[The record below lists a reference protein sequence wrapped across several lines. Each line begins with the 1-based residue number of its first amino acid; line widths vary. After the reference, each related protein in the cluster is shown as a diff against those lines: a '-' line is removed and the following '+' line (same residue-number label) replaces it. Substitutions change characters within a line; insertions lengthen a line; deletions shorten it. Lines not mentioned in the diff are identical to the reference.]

1 MKRILKCVVCG
12 KEYPVDVPRYRCDC
26 GGLLDVKLIKEEK
39 DDVSSLKEVW
49 QKRRCSDKPID
60 QSGVWRFREL
70 VYDFDESEIV
80 TFPEGKTNLYQ
91 IPRSLLDVDEA
102 FVKHEGE
109 NPTGSFKDRGMT
121 IGISFAK
128 KLGYK
133 MVICAS
139 TGNTSASLAAYA
151 ARAGLKAVVFIP
163 DGKIAFGKLSQ
174 ALAYGAK
181 TLQIKGDFD
190 DAMKAVQ
197 DIASKHR
204 IYLLNSLNPIRLEG
218 QKTIMIHTLEQ
229 LHWNVPDWFVLPGGN
244 LGNTTAFGKALY
256 ELKEFGMLDK
266 VPRLG
271 VIQAENANPFY
282 RAFESGFK
290 DFEPVKAE
298 TIATAI
304 RIGNP
309 VNYIKAKRSIEYT
322 NGVVEQVSDE
332 EIMRAKSEIDRLGIG
347 CEPASAASLAGARKL
362 RERGIIKKGDSVVML
377 LTGNLLK
384 DPGATTDFNLGKMK
398 IGDTVPNAP
407 EKISSAPDEI
417 EKRIRAI
424 LGEQ

>member
-1 MKRILKCVVCG
+1 MKRILKCVKCG
-12 KEYPVDVPRYRCDC
+12 KEYPIGVPRYRCDC
-26 GGLLDVKLIKEEK
+26 GGLLDVKMVKEEGDDFSHIK
-39 DDVSSLKEVW
+39 DVWRERKCSS
-49 QKRRCSDKPID
+49 KPAD
-60 QSGVWRFREL
+60 ESGVWRFREL
-70 VYDFDESEIV
+70 VFDFDESEIV
-80 TFPEGKTNLYQ
+80 TFPEGKTNLYEL
-91 IPRSLLDVDEA
+91 PRNILGVKKLYA
-102 FVKHEGE
+102 KHEGE

-133 MVICAS
+133 MAICAS

-181 TLQIKGDFD
+181 TLQILGDFD

-197 DIASKHR
+197 EIASKHK

-218 QKTIMIHTLEQ
+218 QKTIIIHALEQ
-229 LHWNVPDWFVLPGGN
+229 LGWEIPNWFVLPGGN

-256 ELKEFGMLDK
+256 ELRSFGIIDK
-266 VPRLG
+266 VPRLA

-282 RAFESGFK
+282 RAYKKGFK
-290 DFEPVKAE
+290 EFEPVKAE

-309 VNYIKAKRSIEYT
+309 VNYEKARRSIEFT
-322 NGVVEQVSDE
+322 NGVVEQVSDTE
-332 EIMRAKSEIDRLGIG
+332 VMNAKATLDRLGIG
-347 CEPASAASLAGARKL
+347 CEPASAASLAGALKL
-362 RERGIIKKGDSVVML
+362 RKKGVIKEEDTVVIL
-377 LTGNLLK
+377 LTGNILK
-384 DPGATTDFNLGKMK
+384 DPGATTDYHLGKLHYGGK
-398 IGDTVPNAP
+398 LQNAP
-407 EKISSAPDEI
+407 EKIENDRMAIEEKI
-417 EKRIRAI
+417 EKI
-424 LGEQ
+424 LEE

>member
-1 MKRILKCVVCG
+1 MKRVLKCVRCG
-12 KEYPVDVPRYRCDC
+12 KEYPINVPRYLCDC
-26 GGLLDVKLIKEEK
+26 GGLLDVKIVKEDLDDFSHIKETWE
-39 DDVSSLKEVW
+39 
-49 QKRRCSDKPID
+49 KRRCSNKPVD
-60 QSGVWRFREL
+60 ESGVWRFREL

-80 TFPEGKTNLYQ
+80 TFPEGKTNLYELPKN
-91 IPRSLLDVDEA
+91 ILDVKA
-102 FVKHEGE
+102 LFAKHEGE

-151 ARAGLKAVVFIP
+151 AKAGLKAVVFIP

-190 DAMKAVQ
+190 DAMRAVRE
-197 DIASKHR
+197 IASKHK

-229 LHWNVPDWFVLPGGN
+229 LNWEIPDWFVLPGGN

-256 ELKEFGMLDK
+256 ELKKFGIIEK
-266 VPRLG
+266 VPRLA

-282 RAFESGFK
+282 RAYKNGFEK
-290 DFEPVKAE
+290 LVPVKAE

-309 VNYIKAKRSIEYT
+309 VNYEKAKRSIEFT
-322 NGVVEQVSDE
+322 NGVVEEVSDE
-332 EIMRAKSEIDRLGIG
+332 EIMNAKAVLDRSGTG
-347 CEPASAASLAGARKL
+347 CEPASAASLAGAIKL
-362 RERGIIKKGDSVVML
+362 RKKGVIKKNDTVVIL
-377 LTGNLLK
+377 LTGNILK
-384 DPGATTDFNLGKMK
+384 DPGATTDYHLGKLHY
-398 IGDTVPNAP
+398 GGSLQNVP
-407 EKISSAPDEI
+407 EKIENSKEKI
-417 EKRIRAI
+417 EEKIKEI
-424 LGEQ
+424 LGE

>member
-1 MKRILKCVVCG
+1 MKRVLKCVRCG
-12 KEYPVDVPRYRCDC
+12 KEYPIDVPRYLCDC
-26 GGLLDVKLIKEEK
+26 GGLLDVKIVKEDSDDFSHIKETWK
-39 DDVSSLKEVW
+39 
-49 QKRRCSDKPID
+49 KRRCSNKPVD
-60 QSGVWRFREL
+60 ESGVWRFREL

-80 TFPEGKTNLYQ
+80 TFPEGKTNLYELPKN
-91 IPRSLLDVDEA
+91 ILDVKTLFA
-102 FVKHEGE
+102 KHEGE

-151 ARAGLKAVVFIP
+151 AKAGLKAVVFIP

-190 DAMKAVQ
+190 DAMRAVRE
-197 DIASKHR
+197 IASKHK

-229 LHWNVPDWFVLPGGN
+229 LNWEIPDWFVLPGGN

-256 ELKEFGMLDK
+256 ELKKFGIIEK
-266 VPRLG
+266 VPRLA

-282 RAFESGFK
+282 SAYKNGFEKFV
-290 DFEPVKAE
+290 PVKAE

-309 VNYIKAKRSIEYT
+309 VNYEKAKRSIEFT
-322 NGVVEQVSDE
+322 NGVVEEVSDE
-332 EIMRAKSEIDRLGIG
+332 EIMNAKAVLDRSGTG
-347 CEPASAASLAGARKL
+347 CEPASAASLAGAIKL
-362 RERGIIKKGDSVVML
+362 RKKGVIKKNDTVVIL
-377 LTGNLLK
+377 LTGNILK
-384 DPGATTDFNLGKMK
+384 DPGATTDYHLGKLHY
-398 IGDTVPNAP
+398 GGSLQNVP
-407 EKISSAPDEI
+407 EKIENSKEKI
-417 EKRIRAI
+417 EEKIKEI
-424 LGEQ
+424 LGE

>member
-1 MKRILKCVVCG
+1 MKRVLKCVRCG
-12 KEYPVDVPRYRCDC
+12 KEYPINVPRYLCDC
-26 GGLLDVKLIKEEK
+26 GGLLDVKIVKEDSDDFSHIKETWK
-39 DDVSSLKEVW
+39 
-49 QKRRCSDKPID
+49 KRRCSNKPVD
-60 QSGVWRFREL
+60 ESGVWRFREL

-80 TFPEGKTNLYQ
+80 TFPEGKTNLYELPKN
-91 IPRSLLDVDEA
+91 ILDVKA
-102 FVKHEGE
+102 LFAKHEGE

-151 ARAGLKAVVFIP
+151 AKAGLKAVVFIP

-190 DAMKAVQ
+190 DAMNAVRE
-197 DIASKHR
+197 IASKHK

-229 LHWNVPDWFVLPGGN
+229 LNWEIPDWFVLPGGN

-256 ELKEFGMLDK
+256 ELKKFGIIEK
-266 VPRLG
+266 VPRLA

-282 RAFESGFK
+282 SAYKNGFEK
-290 DFEPVKAE
+290 FEPVKAE

-309 VNYIKAKRSIEYT
+309 VNYEKAKRSIEFT
-322 NGVVEQVSDE
+322 NGVVEEVSDE
-332 EIMRAKSEIDRLGIG
+332 EIMNAKAVLDRSGTG
-347 CEPASAASLAGARKL
+347 CEPASAASLAGAIKL
-362 RERGIIKKGDSVVML
+362 RKKGVIKKNDKVVIL
-377 LTGNLLK
+377 LTGNILK
-384 DPGATTDFNLGKMK
+384 DPGATTDYHLGKLHY
-398 IGDTVPNAP
+398 GGSLQNAP
-407 EKISSAPDEI
+407 EKIENSKEKI
-417 EKRIRAI
+417 EEKIKEI
-424 LGEQ
+424 LGE

>member
-1 MKRILKCVVCG
+1 MKRILKCVRCG
-12 KEYPVDVPRYRCDC
+12 KEYPIDVPRYRCDC
-26 GGLLDVKLIKEEK
+26 GGLLDVEIKKEEGDDFSTLK
-39 DDVSSLKEVW
+39 DLW
-49 QKRRCSDKPID
+49 RKRKCEGGAVNE
-60 QSGVWRFREL
+60 SGVWRFREF
-70 VYDFDESEIV
+70 VYDFNESEIV
-80 TFPEGKTNLYQ
+80 TFPEGKTNLYELPGEMVG
-91 IPRSLLDVDEA
+91 IKKLYA
-102 FVKHEGE
+102 KHEGE

-163 DGKIAFGKLSQ
+163 DGKIAYGKLSQ

-197 DIASKHR
+197 EIASKHK

-229 LHWNVPDWFVLPGGN
+229 LDWNIPDWFILPGGN

-256 ELKEFGMLDK
+256 ELKKFGIIEK
-266 VPRLG
+266 VPRLA

-282 RAFESGFK
+282 LAYKRGFEEFL
-290 DFEPVKAE
+290 PVKAE

-309 VNYIKAKRSIEYT
+309 VNYEKAKRSIEFT
-322 NGVVEQVSDE
+322 NGVVEEVSDE
-332 EIMRAKSEIDRLGIG
+332 EIMIAKAQLDRAGIG
-347 CEPASAASLAGARKL
+347 CEPASAASLAGAKKL
-362 RERGIIKKGDSVVML
+362 FKKGIIKKDDTAVLL
-377 LTGNLLK
+377 LTGNILK
-384 DPGATTDFNLGKMK
+384 DPSSTTDFHLGNTDIESSLK
-398 IGDTVPNAP
+398 NAP
-407 EKISSAPDEI
+407 EKIENDKGKI
-417 EKRIRAI
+417 EEKIKEI
-424 LGEQ
+424 LGE

>member
-1 MKRILKCVVCG
+1 MKRILKCVRCG
-12 KEYPVDVPRYRCDC
+12 KEYPVNEPRYRCDC
-26 GGLLDVKLIKEEK
+26 GGLLDVKIVKEK
-39 DDVSSLKEVW
+39 DDDFSDIKETW
-49 QKRRCSDKPID
+49 SGRRCSDKAVD

-70 VYDFDESEIV
+70 VYPFKEEEIV
-80 TFPEGKTNLYQ
+80 TFPEGKTNLYKL
-91 IPRSLLDVDEA
+91 PENLLDTEA
-102 FVKHEGE
+102 LYAKHEGE

-181 TLQIKGDFD
+181 TLQIIGDFD

-229 LHWNVPDWFVLPGGN
+229 LDWQIPDWFVLPGGN
-244 LGNTTAFGKALY
+244 LGNTTAFGKALM
-256 ELKEFGMLDK
+256 ELKEFGIIDK
-266 VPRLG
+266 VPRLA

-282 RAFESGFK
+282 RAFVNGFK
-290 DFEPVKAE
+290 EFTPVKAE

-304 RIGNP
+304 RIGKP
-309 VNYIKAKRSIEYT
+309 VNYEKAKRSIEFT
-322 NGVVEQVSDE
+322 NGIVEEVSDD
-332 EIMRAKSEIDRLGIG
+332 EIMRAKVQIDRCGIG
-347 CEPASAASLAGARKL
+347 CEPASAASLAGAKKL
-362 RERGIIKKGDSVVML
+362 REKGIIKKTDRVVIL

-384 DPGATTDFNLGKMK
+384 DPGSTTDFHLGKRK
-398 IGDTVPNAP
+398 VEGAVPNAP
-407 EKISSAPDEI
+407 EKIENNPAVI
-417 EKRIRAI
+417 EEKIKEI
-424 LGEQ
+424 LGE

>member
-1 MKRILKCVVCG
+1 MKRILKCVRCG
-12 KEYPVDVPRYRCDC
+12 KEYPVNKPRYRCDC
-26 GGLLDVKLIKEEK
+26 GGLLDVKIVKEK
-39 DDVSSLKEVW
+39 DDDFSDIKETW
-49 QKRRCSDKPID
+49 NRRRCSNKAVD

-70 VYDFDESEIV
+70 VYPFEEEEIV
-80 TFPEGKTNLYQ
+80 TFPEGKTNLYKL
-91 IPRSLLDVDEA
+91 PESLLDVEA
-102 FVKHEGE
+102 LYAKHEGE

-139 TGNTSASLAAYA
+139 TGNTSASLTAYA
-151 ARAGLKAVVFIP
+151 ARAGLKAVVFVP

-181 TLQIKGDFD
+181 TLQIIGDFD

-229 LHWNVPDWFVLPGGN
+229 LDWQIPDWFVLPGGN
-244 LGNTTAFGKALY
+244 LGNTTAFGKALM
-256 ELKEFGMLDK
+256 ELKEFGIIDK
-266 VPRLG
+266 VPHLA
-271 VIQAENANPFY
+271 VIQAKNANPFY
-282 RAFESGFK
+282 RAFANGFK
-290 DFEPVKAE
+290 EFTPVKAE

-309 VNYIKAKRSIEYT
+309 VNYEKAKRSVEFT
-322 NGVVEQVSDE
+322 NGVVEEVSDD
-332 EIMRAKSEIDRLGIG
+332 EIMRAKVQIDRCGIG
-347 CEPASAASLAGARKL
+347 CEPASAASLAGAKKL
-362 RERGIIKKGDSVVML
+362 REKGIIKKTDRVVIL

-384 DPGATTDFNLGKMK
+384 DPGATTDFHLGKRK
-398 IGDTVPNAP
+398 VKGAEPNAP
-407 EKISSAPDEI
+407 EKIENNPAAI
-417 EKRIRAI
+417 EEKIKEI
-424 LGEQ
+424 LGE

>member
-1 MKRILKCVVCG
+1 MKRVLKCVRCG
-12 KEYPVDVPRYRCDC
+12 KEYPINVPRYLCDC
-26 GGLLDVKLIKEEK
+26 GGLLDVKIVKEDLDDFSHIKETWE
-39 DDVSSLKEVW
+39 
-49 QKRRCSDKPID
+49 KRRCSNKPVD
-60 QSGVWRFREL
+60 ESGVWRFREL

-80 TFPEGKTNLYQ
+80 TFPEGKTNLYELPKN
-91 IPRSLLDVDEA
+91 ILDVKTLFA
-102 FVKHEGE
+102 KHEGE

-151 ARAGLKAVVFIP
+151 AKAGLKAVVFIP

-190 DAMKAVQ
+190 DAMRAVRE
-197 DIASKHR
+197 IASKHK

-229 LHWNVPDWFVLPGGN
+229 LNWEIPDWFVLPGGN

-256 ELKEFGMLDK
+256 ELKKFGIIEK
-266 VPRLG
+266 VPRLA

-282 RAFESGFK
+282 SAYKNGFGK
-290 DFEPVKAE
+290 FEPVKAE

-309 VNYIKAKRSIEYT
+309 VNYEKAKRSIEFT
-322 NGVVEQVSDE
+322 NGVVEEVSDE
-332 EIMRAKSEIDRLGIG
+332 EIMNAKAVLDRSGTG
-347 CEPASAASLAGARKL
+347 CEPASAASLAGAIKL
-362 RERGIIKKGDSVVML
+362 RKKGVIKKNDTVVIL
-377 LTGNLLK
+377 LTGNILK
-384 DPGATTDFNLGKMK
+384 DPGATTDYHLGKLHY
-398 IGDTVPNAP
+398 GGSLQNVP
-407 EKISSAPDEI
+407 EKIENSKEKI
-417 EKRIRAI
+417 EEKIKEI
-424 LGEQ
+424 LGE

>member
-1 MKRILKCVVCG
+1 MKRVLKCVRCG
-12 KEYPVDVPRYRCDC
+12 KEYPIDVPRYLCDC
-26 GGLLDVKLIKEEK
+26 GGLLDVKIVKEDSDDFSHIKETWK
-39 DDVSSLKEVW
+39 
-49 QKRRCSDKPID
+49 KRKCSGKPAD
-60 QSGVWRFREL
+60 ESGVWRFREL

-80 TFPEGKTNLYQ
+80 TFPEGKTNLYELPKS
-91 IPRSLLDVDEA
+91 ILDVKA
-102 FVKHEGE
+102 LFAKHEGE

-151 ARAGLKAVVFIP
+151 AKAGLKAVVFIP

-181 TLQIKGDFD
+181 TLQILGDFD
-190 DAMKAVQ
+190 DAMNAVRE
-197 DIASKHR
+197 IASKHK

-229 LHWNVPDWFVLPGGN
+229 LNWEIPDWFVLPGGN

-256 ELKEFGMLDK
+256 ELKKFGIIEK
-266 VPRLG
+266 VPRLA

-282 RAFESGFK
+282 RAYKNGFEKFA
-290 DFEPVKAE
+290 PVKAE

-309 VNYIKAKRSIEYT
+309 VNYEKAKRSIEFT
-322 NGVVEQVSDE
+322 NGVVEEVSDE
-332 EIMRAKSEIDRLGIG
+332 EIMNAKALLDRTGTG
-347 CEPASAASLAGARKL
+347 CEPASAASLAGAIKL
-362 RERGIIKKGDSVVML
+362 RRKGVIKKSDTVVML
-377 LTGNLLK
+377 LTGNILK
-384 DPGATTDFNLGKMK
+384 DPGATTDYHLGKLRY
-398 IGDTVPNAP
+398 GGSLQNAP
-407 EKISSAPDEI
+407 EKIENSKEKI
-417 EKRIRAI
+417 EEKIKEI
-424 LGEQ
+424 LGE

>member
-1 MKRILKCVVCG
+1 MKRILKCVRCG
-12 KEYPVDVPRYRCDC
+12 KEYPVDIPRYRCDC
-26 GGLLDVKLIKEEK
+26 GGLLDVKIEKEK
-39 DDVSSLKEVW
+39 SDDFSSLKEVW
-49 QKRRCSDKPID
+49 KKRKSSSKPAD
-60 QSGVWRFREL
+60 ESGVWRFREL
-70 VYDFDESEIV
+70 VFNFDEKDII
-80 TFPEGKTNLYQ
+80 TFPEGKTNLYKLPDD
-91 IPRSLLDVDEA
+91 ILDVA
-102 FVKHEGE
+102 ALFAKHEGE

-181 TLQIKGDFD
+181 TLQIQGDFD
-190 DAMKAVQ
+190 DAMSAVQ
-197 DIASKHR
+197 EIASKHR

-229 LHWNVPDWFVLPGGN
+229 LNWNIPDWFVLPGGN
-244 LGNTTAFGKALY
+244 LGNTTAFGKALM
-256 ELKEFGMLDK
+256 ELKELGIIDK
-266 VPRLG
+266 VPRLA

-282 RAFESGFK
+282 LAYKSGFEK
-290 DFEPVKAE
+290 FETVKTE
-298 TIATAI
+298 TVATAI

-309 VNYIKAKRSIEYT
+309 VNYEKAKRSIGFT

-332 EIMRAKSEIDRLGIG
+332 EIMLAKARLDRMGIG
-347 CEPASAASLAGARKL
+347 CEPASAASLAGAKKL
-362 RERGIIKKGDSVVML
+362 REKGIIKRSDTVVIL

-384 DPGATTDFNLGKMK
+384 DPGATTDFHLGNMH
-398 IGDTVPNAP
+398 IGDGLRNAP
-407 EKISSAPDEI
+407 EKIENSQKEI
-417 EKRIRAI
+417 EEKIKKI
-424 LGEQ
+424 LGE